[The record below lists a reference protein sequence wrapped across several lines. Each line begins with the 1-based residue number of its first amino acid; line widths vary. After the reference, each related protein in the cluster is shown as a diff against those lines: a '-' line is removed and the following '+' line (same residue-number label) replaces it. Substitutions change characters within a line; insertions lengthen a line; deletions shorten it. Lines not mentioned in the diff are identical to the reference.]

1 MCICGEPD
9 VKQTRK
15 FFIIVLECQS
25 RGAFGALWSP
35 RSWTTLLEYCSN
47 YTRRAVDWKIF

>member
-47 YTRRAVDWKIF
+47 YTRRAVDWKKF